1 MLTFKELRDRL
12 EPSDIKKILQGYD
25 IEPHYEN
32 KNCIV
37 YETCCHNPIG
47 EGSHK
52 LYYYTNTHMFKC
64 YTRCDCM
71 FDIFDL
77 IIRIEQFQGRKIGKA
92 EAIRIAGF
100 ELSNAQMNEIA
111 NDSITGDL
119 SRLIYLNNAGG
130 PEIEEQ
136 ELVPLQSGF
145 LDERYCFDLNG
156 LQPWI
161 NEGITIGSMFYYRIA
176 YDPIDNCIIIPQYD
190 EIGNV
195 VGVRGRFLGEDAQD
209 KYRPVMYNG
218 VLLNAPT
225 KLMLY
230 GYSQNKKAIS
240 MTRTCVI
247 FESEKSVLKMD
258 SIYDRNNISVATF
271 GQTISRRHIQ
281 MLLDLDVKSVILAYD
296 ADYRTP
302 EEAQQKLEDY
312 KRLAKPLTTYFTVSI
327 IIDFNNRLGYKDSP
341 IDQGEKIF
349 NELMKERVYI

>member
-136 ELVPLQSGF
+136 EDFTKETIMANEKKLFGF
-145 LDERYCFDLNG
+145 YLSEYPTTKYKDEYNTIELIDVEKYFNKIIDTVALIDKIKIIETKKQEKMAFLYG
-156 LQPWI
+156 SDPT
-161 NEGITIGSMFYYRIA
+161 GIIDYTMFPDIYSKNMNIERG
-176 YDPIDNCIIIPQYD
+176 D
-190 EIGNV
+190 V
-195 VGVRGRFLGEDAQD
+195 VLVRGRVEKRLD
-209 KYRPVMYNG
+209 KYQIIV
-218 VLLNAPT
+218 
-225 KLMLY
+225 
-230 GYSQNKKAIS
+230 QNIKK
-240 MTRTCVI
+240 MV
-247 FESEKSVLKMD
+247 
-258 SIYDRNNISVATF
+258 
-271 GQTISRRHIQ
+271 
-281 MLLDLDVKSVILAYD
+281 
-296 ADYRTP
+296 
-302 EEAQQKLEDY
+302 
-312 KRLAKPLTTYFTVSI
+312 
-327 IIDFNNRLGYKDSP
+327 
-341 IDQGEKIF
+341 
-349 NELMKERVYI
+349 